1 MRLRIGTEEIPY
13 PLFTIKGRLRVSGL
27 TDHAITEIVNEESL
41 RDIETEG
48 DLYSHIRKSL
58 TAFDGSIRSNFE
70 VLTKYETLRS
80 ESSDLPPIVV
90 AIEGASA
97 TGKSMIA
104 LELIHDLTATRFI
117 STDSLRQIIR
127 GLVSQE
133 DHPELFCHTY
143 QAYNFRQ
150 VGPTELDSRVR
161 GFLAQC
167 EIITPYVK
175 SMTEKFVTEGA
186 IAVIEGVHVE
196 PGTLEKLSPGVVEVL
211 VNPDLDTHRSMFASK
226 HATGK
231 LKTVS
236 KDIHVRMTEFE
247 SARAIQEYMIKI
259 AEKSKISIVP
269 LTEYDEARKKV
280 SSIIVSR
287 VEKLLRSFEES
298 AVKL

>member
-1 MRLRIGTEEIPY
+1 MKLRIGNEEMPY
-13 PLFTIKGRLRVSGL
+13 PLFTMKGRLRVSGL
-27 TDHAITEIVNEESL
+27 TDQAIAEIVNEKSL
-41 RDIETEG
+41 RDAETEE
-48 DLYSHIRKSL
+48 DLYSHIRNSL
-58 TAFDGSIRSNFE
+58 TTFDSSIRSNFE
-70 VLTKYETLRS
+70 VLTKYEMLRGK
-80 ESSDLPPIVV
+80 SSGPPSIVV

-104 LELIHDLTATRFI
+104 LELIHDLTATRFM

-127 GLVSQE
+127 GVVSQE

-167 EIITPYVK
+167 EIITPYVV
-175 SMTEKFVTEGA
+175 SMLERLVAEGTT
-186 IAVIEGVHVE
+186 AVIEGVHLE
-196 PGTLEKLSPGVVEVL
+196 PGTLEKLSPGLVEVL
-211 VNPDLDTHRSMFASK
+211 VNPNPDTHRSMFASK
-226 HATGK
+226 HAIGK

-236 KDIHVRMTEFE
+236 KDIHVRETEFE

-259 AEKSKISIVP
+259 AEKSKVPIVP

-298 AVKL
+298 AVRL

>member
-1 MRLRIGTEEIPY
+1 MKLRIGNEEMPY
-13 PLFTIKGRLRVSGL
+13 PLFTMKGRLRVSGL
-27 TDHAITEIVNEESL
+27 TDQAIAEIVNEKSL
-41 RDIETEG
+41 RDIETEE
-48 DLYSHIRKSL
+48 DLYSHIRNSL
-58 TAFDGSIRSNFE
+58 ASFDSSISSNFD
-70 VLTKYETLRS
+70 VLTKYEMLRG

-97 TGKSMIA
+97 TGKTLIA

-167 EIITPYVK
+167 EIITPHVI
-175 SMTEKFVTEGA
+175 SIVERLVAEGA
-186 IAVIEGVHVE
+186 IGVIEGVHLE
-196 PGTLEKLSPGVVEVL
+196 PGTLEKTGPGVVEVL
-211 VNPDLDTHRSMFASK
+211 VNPNPDTHRLMFASK
-226 HATGK
+226 HAIGK
-231 LKTVS
+231 LKTIS
-236 KDIHVRMTEFE
+236 KDIHIREAEFG

-259 AEKSKISIVP
+259 AEKSKIPIVP
-269 LTEYDEARKKV
+269 LTEYDDARKKV

-287 VEKLLRSFEES
+287 VKKLLHSFEEG
-298 AVKL
+298 AVRL